1 MAFVHNQSC
10 ECLKSELD
18 LFSVPPTQTSIE
30 SGSFVEY
37 HPIASITNDSSTI
50 EFVIPGSGQDYCD
63 LASTQLYVR
72 AEITKA
78 TGLPLAATDE
88 VGSVNLFLHSLFSDV
103 EIKLNDVS
111 VTSSNNTYPYRA
123 YLETLL
129 SYAPPAKQTQLTSAM
144 YYKDEAGHMED
155 ANPLADDAQKG
166 IKTRH
171 SFFTD
176 GKIVDMMGCIHADR
190 FFQDRYLPSDV
201 GLRVRLLRSKDSFCL
216 MSTHPNSRFKVKI
229 HECKLYMQKVK
240 LSPSIFVAHAKAL
253 EAGNCKYP
261 IRRVICKTFTIPTGN
276 LDCVQENVFAGTLP
290 TRLVIGIV
298 DNESYNGNYERNCF
312 NFKHYSLTQL
322 KVVLD
327 GQQQH

>member
-18 LFSVPPTQTSIE
+18 LFSVSPTQTSIE

-88 VGSVNLFLHSLFSDV
+88 VGPVNLFLHSLFSDV

-155 ANPLADDAQKG
+155 ANPLAADAQKG

-176 GKIVDMMGCIHADR
+176 GKIVDMMGCIHADL

-201 GLRVRLLRSKDSFCL
+201 GLRVWLLRSKDSFC
-216 MSTHPNSRFKVKI
+216 
-229 HECKLYMQKVK
+229 
-240 LSPSIFVAHAKAL
+240 
-253 EAGNCKYP
+253 
-261 IRRVICKTFTIPTGN
+261 
-276 LDCVQENVFAGTLP
+276 
-290 TRLVIGIV
+290 
-298 DNESYNGNYERNCF
+298 
-312 NFKHYSLTQL
+312 
-322 KVVLD
+322 
-327 GQQQH
+327 